1 MAFRA
6 LLFSKNSETNTAMTA
21 ACKSTGIRVEVR
33 SDIFTAIDQAKTR
46 VFSCAIVDWADQPEA
61 TFLLKRAREAEPN
74 RNTVSIAIVDHEP
87 TAGEMRDNRLDFLIY
102 RPISAEEAQAVL
114 AKACE
119 KMQPSVEDD
128 AEAELDASDRSNGSA
143 SSLSDDANGPNG
155 DHAEEPV
162 DFAEEN
168 TSDIDANNIDESTA
182 NFGAEEEARKRGTA
196 IGRRGAYAA
205 ALVLV
210 VALGFWKSHEVL
222 GLLSQT
228 PLKFRGLRDSISALF
243 THPAA
248 NPTVTPTTTIDAQQD
263 AYLNKD
269 QNSNGQIPALGV
281 VATTSTL
288 SDAPQPLPPASDLP
302 LPVPAFERPKEI
314 PVHVQRAAIPDSM
327 KNSPPIAPPVVVA
340 VNPAQLM
347 PVSIPQSQPAVQPTG
362 ERVTLNEEAARAL
375 LVRTVNAVYPQEAM
389 AQKLHGPVV
398 LQLLIARDGSVED
411 LKIVRGYFI
420 LGRAAVA
427 AVKQWQFQPYTVN
440 GHATPTQTVIT
451 VNFSYPPK

>member
-21 ACKSTGIRVEVR
+21 ECKSTEVRVEVR
-33 SDIFTAIDQAKTR
+33 SDIFSAIDQAKTR
-46 VFSCAIVDWADQPEA
+46 AFSCTIVDWTDQPEA

-74 RNTVSIAIVDHEP
+74 RNIVSIAIVDHEP

-114 AKACE
+114 TKACE

-128 AEAELDASDRSNGSA
+128 ADEELDASDRSNGSA
-143 SSLSDDANGPNG
+143 SLLSDDANASNG
-155 DHAEEPV
+155 DQAEEPV
-162 DFAEEN
+162 EFAEEN

-182 NFGAEEEARKRGTA
+182 NFGAEEEPRKRGTA
-196 IGRRGAYAA
+196 LGRRGPYAA
-205 ALVLV
+205 AFVLI

-228 PLKFRGLRDSISALF
+228 PVKFRGLRDSVSPLF

-248 NPTVTPTTTIDAQQD
+248 NATVTPTTTIDAQQD
-263 AYLNKD
+263 AYLNRD
-269 QNSNGQIPALGV
+269 QNSNGQTPTLGL
-281 VATTSTL
+281 VAATSTL
-288 SDAPQPLPPASDLP
+288 ADAAQPLPPASDFP
-302 LPVPAFERPKEI
+302 LPVPVFERPKEA
-314 PVHVQRAAIPDSM
+314 PVRVQRAAIPDSM

-398 LQLLIARDGSVED
+398 LQALIARDGTVED
-411 LKIVRGYFI
+411 LKIVRGYFV

-440 GHATPTQTVIT
+440 GHATPTQTQIT